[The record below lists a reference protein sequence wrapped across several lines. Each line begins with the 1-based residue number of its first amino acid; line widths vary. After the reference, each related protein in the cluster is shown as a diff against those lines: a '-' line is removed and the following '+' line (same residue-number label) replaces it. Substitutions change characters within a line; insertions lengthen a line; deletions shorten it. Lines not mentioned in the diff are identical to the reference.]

1 MVNINTLNAA
11 VWKIQIAKAEQAA
24 FNKRNGLEGTW
35 RATQAMADLTYK
47 ETALTN
53 AINLFKIGQESM
65 RADEVEFMANQI
77 IMSYPNVH

>member
-77 IMSYPNVH
+77 NNAYPSVR